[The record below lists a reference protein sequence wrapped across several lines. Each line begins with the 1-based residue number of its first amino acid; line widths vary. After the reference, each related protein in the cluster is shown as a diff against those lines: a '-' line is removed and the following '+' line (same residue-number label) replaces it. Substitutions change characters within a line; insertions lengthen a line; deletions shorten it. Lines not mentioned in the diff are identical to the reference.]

1 MNRFQC
7 LVFVSHLMVGVL
19 PAFSQDDLEIFGYF
33 QANYQENRVGVTT
46 SNSALNIRQE
56 SKDKNNSFVIQQ
68 INLFLKR
75 DLGSNFTAW
84 MNFELTNSYSSDKN
98 WGSFNLEEAWMK
110 YGMSN
115 AFNVKA
121 GLLIPT
127 FNNLN
132 EVKNRMPYL
141 PYISRPVVYEASLS
155 ELLKPSDYLP
165 ERANVQVYGAIPAG
179 GAKVEYAAYVGNSET
194 DDINSGV
201 SVGLAVRGLDTTSY
215 KTVGGRLGLKMNNL
229 KLGVSAAF
237 DRDNQ
242 NATGLG
248 NVKRTKLGA
257 DLSVTEFGFTFEGEL
272 ISVQHDLS
280 TPGVD
285 LDKSFYYGTL
295 TYDFTQSIFGYVSYS
310 FIKDKANP
318 VLVDGV
324 QAYFVGG
331 GYRPTSRLTLK
342 AQYIIVKIDDGQ
354 VPVPGLPFPLKFELD
369 LNQLLL
375 GVSVFF

>member
-1 MNRFQC
+1 
-7 LVFVSHLMVGVL
+7 MVGVL

-179 GAKVEYAAYVGNSET
+179 GAKVEYAAYVGNS
-194 DDINSGV
+194 
-201 SVGLAVRGLDTTSY
+201 
-215 KTVGGRLGLKMNNL
+215 
-229 KLGVSAAF
+229 
-237 DRDNQ
+237 
-242 NATGLG
+242 
-248 NVKRTKLGA
+248 
-257 DLSVTEFGFTFEGEL
+257 
-272 ISVQHDLS
+272 
-280 TPGVD
+280 
-285 LDKSFYYGTL
+285 
-295 TYDFTQSIFGYVSYS
+295 
-310 FIKDKANP
+310 
-318 VLVDGV
+318 
-324 QAYFVGG
+324 
-331 GYRPTSRLTLK
+331 
-342 AQYIIVKIDDGQ
+342 
-354 VPVPGLPFPLKFELD
+354 
-369 LNQLLL
+369 
-375 GVSVFF
+375 